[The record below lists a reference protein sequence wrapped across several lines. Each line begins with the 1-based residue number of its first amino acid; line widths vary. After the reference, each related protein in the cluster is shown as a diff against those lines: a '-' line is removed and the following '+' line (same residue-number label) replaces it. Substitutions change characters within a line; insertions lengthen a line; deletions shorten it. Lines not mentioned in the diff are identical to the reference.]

1 MGLFELKNLTNSLAV
16 DILNLILGE
25 MLDPRLLG
33 KIFSDR
39 RFFILRKRRMKKW
52 LQLVGLATIIQGMLI
67 F

>member
-1 MGLFELKNLTNSLAV
+1 MVIFE
-16 DILNLILGE
+16 LILGE

-39 RFFILRKRRMKKW
+39 RFLLSKQEVEKW
-52 LQLVGLATIIQGMLI
+52 LQLVNSVTKIQGILI